1 MAENKGTPMSLKAG
15 WASWRELHRT
25 DPGEFWHSLL
35 FVSFWLHI
43 AFFPLGYGFR
53 EVMPCINFIFL
64 LLYYRY
70 RWHESVLRHLP
81 VLPLFGCFFLMIVLG
96 VVFSTN
102 PMDSLMHACIGLNK
116 AYILPFIVMECVH
129 RTRDLKRL
137 VAACVVALFWEGI
150 DGVWQWFTGY
160 DFIMGYPLHF
170 GRLTSS
176 LDDYWVGNYVALMLI
191 PAFGF
196 WYMCRRR
203 FSFLRSVLL
212 YCAVFWPAYFLF
224 VGAAARAGM
233 LALAGA
239 LFLWFLISRQGLS
252 WAGIL
257 VPLLVAG
264 VFYGLQI
271 DPTRMD
277 MQTVM
282 VDGRW
287 SLWHLAWAVFRAH
300 PIMGAGI
307 WQYNSAFRALGLAPE
322 RDEITITHPHDIFLD
337 LLCSHGI
344 VGTALGLIFLFGMV
358 IWGMR
363 ILLPRLA
370 AVRKGRYAED
380 GDAPGSSALYWQLT
394 GLFFMGYVGWILNG
408 VFGHDFYRNWWLSL
422 AMIFLGTAIG
432 AIIQGLRGEAGREER
447 SGKRACPGTEK

>member
-1 MAENKGTPMSLKAG
+1 MSLKAG

-116 AYILPFIVMECVH
+116 AYILPFIAMECVH

-137 VAACVVALFWEGI
+137 VTACVVALFWEGI

-287 SLWHLAWAVFRAH
+287 SLWQLAWAVFRAH

-322 RDEITITHPHDIFLD
+322 RDEITITIPTISSLI
-337 LLCSHGI
+337 CS
-344 VGTALGLIFLFGMV
+344 ARMAS
-358 IWGMR
+358 WA
-363 ILLPRLA
+363 RL
-370 AVRKGRYAED
+370 
-380 GDAPGSSALYWQLT
+380 SA
-394 GLFFMGYVGWILNG
+394 
-408 VFGHDFYRNWWLSL
+408 
-422 AMIFLGTAIG
+422 
-432 AIIQGLRGEAGREER
+432 
-447 SGKRACPGTEK
+447 